1 MTHLLDVARRERTV
15 VLEFQG
21 LLDAA
26 ALAPLEEAVA
36 IAAANGSRP
45 RIVLRQ
51 GTEVDR
57 SCLLRLVALEA
68 EIVAE
73 AAYLALWI
81 REARDRSRPCRCS
94 GDGER

>member
-1 MTHLLDVARRERTV
+1 MTHLLDVARRDRTV

-21 LLDAA
+21 LLDSA
-26 ALAPLEEAVA
+26 ALAPLEDAVA
-36 IAAANGSRP
+36 IAAANGSRA

-57 SCLLRLVALEA
+57 CCLPRLVALDA
-68 EIVAE
+68 EVVAE

-81 REARDRSRPCRCS
+81 AEARDRSRPGRCS
-94 GDGER
+94 RDGDR